1 MFRSTSTTTTK
12 NRTRPH
18 ETLSSGYCLQP
29 ERKLSGPTSHLFVR
43 YKECI
48 YGTSLLFFLQ
58 TKNLISILLDVPA
71 RQWKV
76 QQRAGEQRESNTM
89 RRQVWM
95 RMAMLAWRRCAFVL
109 PLQPAR
115 ETKRSCLFSFC
126 LRGLCHPGQESPA
139 PSRETLQWGGGAVWR
154 GEGGGRI
161 LPSLHPGFTKLRHK
175 KGKRKRGKD

>member
-1 MFRSTSTTTTK
+1 MARVSF
-12 NRTRPH
+12 
-18 ETLSSGYCLQP
+18 
-29 ERKLSGPTSHLFVR
+29 
-43 YKECI
+43 
-48 YGTSLLFFLQ
+48 FFLQ
-58 TKNLISILLDVPA
+58 TKNLISILLDVPV

-95 RMAMLAWRRCAFVL
+95 RMAMLAWWRCAFVL

-126 LRGLCHPGQESPA
+126 RRVLCHPGQESPA

-154 GEGGGRI
+154 GEGRG
-161 LPSLHPGFTKLRHK
+161 PHTPQPTSGFYKASPQKRKEK
-175 KGKRKRGKD
+175 KGERLKIRFHFLSI

>member
-1 MFRSTSTTTTK
+1 MARVSF
-12 NRTRPH
+12 
-18 ETLSSGYCLQP
+18 
-29 ERKLSGPTSHLFVR
+29 
-43 YKECI
+43 
-48 YGTSLLFFLQ
+48 FFLQ